1 MRKHKTSRIIAG
13 IAVIGAVA
21 AGGAV
26 FTATS
31 SVPNTVAGYATS
43 TISGANANSLDYTLS
58 ADGDTITL
66 ATMVFA
72 EDLTGNTVTA
82 GFGTDPLTACTVD
95 VVGDPLGHT
104 VTCVFTQDTATA
116 DAFHVAVRG

>member
-43 TISGANANSLDYTLS
+43 AISGANATSLDYTLS
-58 ADGDTITL
+58 ANGDTIEL
-66 ATMVFA
+66 ATMIFT
-72 EDLTGNTVTA
+72 ENLTGSTVTA
-82 GFGTDPLTACTVD
+82 GFGADALTPCIVDPTDLA
-95 VVGDPLGHT
+95 GHT
-104 VTCVFTQDTATA
+104 VTCVLSQDTATA
-116 DAFHVAVRG
+116 AAFHVAVSG

>member
-1 MRKHKTSRIIAG
+1 MRTHKTSRIIAG

-43 TISGANANSLDYTLS
+43 AISGANATSLDYTLS
-58 ADGDTITL
+58 ADGATIEL
-66 ATMVFA
+66 ATMIFT
-72 EDLTGNTVTA
+72 EDLTGNTVRA
-82 GFGTDPLTACTVD
+82 GFGTNALTACTVEPAD
-95 VVGDPLGHT
+95 TAGHT
-104 VTCVFTQDTATA
+104 VTCVLSQATATA
-116 DAFHVAVRG
+116 DAFHVAVSG